1 MKLFLDTLF
10 FIILGYYSYK
20 FIIVLLKMKR
30 EALMPITSEESA
42 VIRKIPERPVDLPT
56 YSKQKVGIIIY
67 SFMLLFV
74 YILFIVGAV
83 VLKEFNWSFYLLLF
97 LPFSHS
103 QNVFNMFAVVDDG
116 LLSGSRLIVWKKI
129 KSFQFIPIGINHKY
143 YGYSKEV
150 NEGYELKI
158 EGKIFSESCIV
169 TSPEMKE
176 KLTRILSEHAK
187 VIEEKT
193 L

>member
-1 MKLFLDTLF
+1 
-10 FIILGYYSYK
+10 
-20 FIIVLLKMKR
+20 
-30 EALMPITSEESA
+30 
-42 VIRKIPERPVDLPT
+42 
-56 YSKQKVGIIIY
+56 
-67 SFMLLFV
+67 
-74 YILFIVGAV
+74 
-83 VLKEFNWSFYLLLF
+83 
-97 LPFSHS
+97 
-103 QNVFNMFAVVDDG
+103 MFAVVDDG

-129 KSFQFIPIGINHKY
+129 KSFQFIPIDINHKY

>member
-1 MKLFLDTLF
+1 MKC
-10 FIILGYYSYK
+10 G
-20 FIIVLLKMKR
+20 
-30 EALMPITSEESA
+30 ALMPITSEESA
-42 VIRKIPERPVDLPT
+42 VIRKIPEKPVDLPT

-74 YILFIVGAV
+74 CIIFIVGAV
-83 VLKEFNWSFYLLLF
+83 VLKEYNWSFYLLL
-97 LPFSHS
+97 LFSHS

-129 KSFQFIPIGINHKY
+129 KSFQFILIDINHKY

>member
-1 MKLFLDTLF
+1 
-10 FIILGYYSYK
+10 
-20 FIIVLLKMKR
+20 
-30 EALMPITSEESA
+30 
-42 VIRKIPERPVDLPT
+42 
-56 YSKQKVGIIIY
+56 
-67 SFMLLFV
+67 
-74 YILFIVGAV
+74 
-83 VLKEFNWSFYLLLF
+83 
-97 LPFSHS
+97 
-103 QNVFNMFAVVDDG
+103 MFAVVDGG

-129 KSFQFIPIGINHKY
+129 KSFQFIPIDINHKY

-150 NEGYELKI
+150 NGGYELKVK
-158 EGKIFSESCIV
+158 GKIFSESCIV